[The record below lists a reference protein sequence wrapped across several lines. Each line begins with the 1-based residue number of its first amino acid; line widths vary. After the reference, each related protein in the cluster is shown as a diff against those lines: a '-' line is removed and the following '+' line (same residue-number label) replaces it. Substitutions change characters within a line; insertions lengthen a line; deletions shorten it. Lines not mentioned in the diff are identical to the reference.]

1 MEKQLK
7 NRLNKLFERINP
19 NKKKMEETKHE
30 KTDADKLFVAPQI
43 TEKDD
48 ITTILFEEGP
58 RAFYSDTQERYI
70 QKPDVLVLHK
80 DTEGNYLMTW
90 HGTMYSTHTETV
102 DIHDSYEWTEDY
114 FETKGMFF
122 INEQQAKTLLT
133 SSGKA
138 FQKTLESI
146 KAQENFKYKS
156 LTEDVSQQR
165 SDFIKKDFNLAEEV
179 RDKYFEGIEIQD
191 QELRQKRAEQQKAEQ
206 TKKTNEETEKFLGM
220 FSKFDPRGK

>member
-1 MEKQLK
+1 M
-7 NRLNKLFERINP
+7 
-19 NKKKMEETKHE
+19 
-30 KTDADKLFVAPQI
+30 
-43 TEKDD
+43 
-48 ITTILFEEGP
+48 
-58 RAFYSDTQERYI
+58 
-70 QKPDVLVLHK
+70 LHK